1 MVTGIWFSDVFAIGV
16 SSYLFLV
23 GGGLGFLASRLGAS
37 GLDCCDFDFGV
48 LRGCWSDGWFR
59 LGCCCYGFSC
69 GFVFGLG
76 LVGVWVWCLVI
87 VVGWLLFGGGFAT
100 GDFWI
105 IGLSFLDI
113 YDCWG
118 CWV

>member
-1 MVTGIWFSDVFAIGV
+1 MISI
-16 SSYLFLV
+16 
-23 GGGLGFLASRLGAS
+23 LGFCVGVGRMG
-37 GLDCCDFDFGV
+37 GFG
-48 LRGCWSDGWFR
+48 C
-59 LGCCCYGFSC
+59 GCCCYGFSC
-69 GFVFGLG
+69 GFVFDLG

-87 VVGWLLFGGGFAT
+87 VAGWLLFGGFAT

-118 CWV
+118 CWA